1 MNRIVLATGNQGKV
15 RELSDMLL
23 GGSAE
28 IISQAEFNVEEAEEN
43 GLSFIENALIKAR
56 NASRQTG
63 LPAIADDSGLSV
75 DALRGAPG
83 IYSARYAE
91 MANKGSG
98 DLANYI
104 YLLKQLEDVSDAER
118 GAQFNCVMAYVTHA
132 EDPIPVVA
140 HGIWHGTILRKPQG
154 ENGFGYDPVFWV
166 PEKNCSSAELN
177 KTVKNKISHRGKAL
191 AQLLPKLRN
200 SGIY

>member
-1 MNRIVLATGNQGKV
+1 MTKIVLATGNQGKV
-15 RELSDMLL
+15 QELSEMLS
-23 GGSAE
+23 GSSAL

-56 NASRQTG
+56 NAARQTG

-91 MANKGSG
+91 MANRGSG
-98 DLANYI
+98 DVDNYR
-104 YLLKQLEDVSDAER
+104 YLLEQLSDVADDNRS
-118 GAQFNCVMAYVTHA
+118 AQFNCVMAYVSHA
-132 EDPIPVVA
+132 DDPIPVIA
-140 HGIWHGTILRKPQG
+140 HGAWSGTILREPQG

-166 PEKNCSSAELN
+166 ADKNCSSAELE

-191 AQLLPKLRN
+191 ALLLPQLRHT
-200 SGIY
+200 GL

>member
-1 MNRIVLATGNQGKV
+1 MTKIVLATGNQGKV
-15 RELSDMLL
+15 QELSEMLS
-23 GGSAE
+23 GSSAL

-56 NASRQTG
+56 NAARQTG

-91 MANKGSG
+91 MANRGSG
-98 DLANYI
+98 DVDNYR
-104 YLLKQLEDVSDAER
+104 YLLEQLSDVADDNR
-118 GAQFNCVMAYVTHA
+118 GAQFNCVMAYVSHA
-132 EDPIPVVA
+132 DDPIPVIA
-140 HGIWHGTILRKPQG
+140 HGVWSGTILREPQG

-166 PEKNCSSAELN
+166 ADKKCSSAELE

-191 AQLLPKLRN
+191 ALLLPQLRHT
-200 SGIY
+200 GL

>member
-1 MNRIVLATGNQGKV
+1 MSKIVLATGNKGKV
-15 RELSDMLL
+15 QELSDMLS
-23 GGSAE
+23 GSSAS

-56 NASRQTG
+56 NAARQTG

-98 DLANYI
+98 DVDNYAH
-104 YLLKQLEDVSDAER
+104 LLEQLKDVADGDR
-118 GAQFNCVMAYVTHA
+118 GAQFNCVIAYVSHA
-132 EDPIPVVA
+132 DDPIPFIA
-140 HGIWHGTILRKPQG
+140 HGIWHGTILRAPQG

-166 PEKNCSSAELN
+166 AEKNCSSAELD
-177 KTVKNKISHRGKAL
+177 KKIKNEISHRGKAL
-191 AQLLPKLRN
+191 AELLPKLKHL
-200 SGIY
+200 GL

>member
-1 MNRIVLATGNQGKV
+1 MTKIVLATGNQGKV
-15 RELSDMLL
+15 QELSDMLS
-23 GGSAE
+23 GSSAL

-56 NASRQTG
+56 NAARQTG

-91 MANKGSG
+91 MANRGSG
-98 DLANYI
+98 DVDNYR
-104 YLLKQLEDVSDAER
+104 YLLEQLSDVADDNR
-118 GAQFNCVMAYVTHA
+118 GAQFNCVMAYVSHA
-132 EDPIPVVA
+132 DDPIPVIA
-140 HGIWHGTILRKPQG
+140 HGVWSGTILREPQG

-166 PEKNCSSAELN
+166 ADKKCSSAELE

-191 AQLLPKLRN
+191 ALLLPQLRHT
-200 SGIY
+200 GL

>member
-1 MNRIVLATGNQGKV
+1 MTKIVLATGNQGKV
-15 RELSDMLL
+15 QELSEMLS
-23 GGSAE
+23 GSSAL

-56 NASRQTG
+56 NAARQTG

-91 MANKGSG
+91 MANRGSG
-98 DLANYI
+98 DVDNYR
-104 YLLKQLEDVSDAER
+104 YLLEQLSDVADDNR
-118 GAQFNCVMAYVTHA
+118 GAQFNCVMAYVSHA
-132 EDPIPVVA
+132 DDPIPVIA
-140 HGIWHGTILRKPQG
+140 HGAWSGTILREPQG

-166 PEKNCSSAELN
+166 ADKNCSSAELE

-191 AQLLPKLRN
+191 ALLLPQLRHT
-200 SGIY
+200 GL

>member
-1 MNRIVLATGNQGKV
+1 MNRIVLATSNQGKIK
-15 RELSDMLL
+15 ELSDMLINS
-23 GGSAE
+23 SAE
-28 IISQAEFNVEEAEEN
+28 IVSQAEFNIIEAEEN

-56 NASRQTG
+56 CASRQTG

-91 MANKGSG
+91 MANQGSG
-98 DLANYI
+98 DVDNYLH
-104 YLLKQLEDVSDAER
+104 LLKQLKGVEDVDR
-118 GAQFNCVMAYVTHA
+118 GAQFNCVMAF
-132 EDPIPVVA
+132 VA
-140 HGIWHGTILRKPQG
+140 HADDPVPVIAHGVWHGTILHEAQG

-166 PEKNCSSAELN
+166 PEKNCSSAELD
-177 KTVKNKISHRGKAL
+177 KLVKNKISHRGKAL

-200 SGIY
+200 SGV